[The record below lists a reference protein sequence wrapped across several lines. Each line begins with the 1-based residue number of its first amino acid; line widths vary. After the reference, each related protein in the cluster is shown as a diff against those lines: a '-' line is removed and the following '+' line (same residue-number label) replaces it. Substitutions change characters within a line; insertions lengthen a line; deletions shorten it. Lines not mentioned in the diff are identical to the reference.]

1 MKRSIPQII
10 AVAMLMMLVYP
21 VLVASRPESDGQ
33 LLATFDSSPAPTGQP
48 DEQDPP
54 SSHDMFLVFSIN
66 NVGYIDVCGCKRK
79 KVRQGS
85 ISRRSAYIDQARFH
99 HENLV
104 LIDGGNT
111 LFGPDDGK
119 KLEDFRRK
127 QLKAKAQ
134 LIIESYNRMGYQ
146 AMLVGH
152 HDLTLGLPD
161 LLEFQ
166 KQAKFPLLSANLVYR
181 DDQKTIFPP
190 STIIEVDGMKIG
202 VLGLT
207 IDTIPSY
214 FLEKANPDRPL
225 ALLNAVETAQKL
237 VPQLREQCD
246 MVILLSANHLSENR
260 ELAEKVDGVDLI
272 LDPMIELGNH
282 KIWVDEEDSLE
293 TINNT
298 LLARTDSQGA
308 RLGTLAIDWIDGG
321 APMVSLSYDEAPPA
335 GRSTY
340 WYERA
345 SMEPH
350 LLEDPEIVEMV
361 NAFKKSAEFLSSEKL
376 PPLHSKD
383 QYLTASTC
391 SVCHVEQTEFWK
403 KTTHATAFS
412 SLEET
417 GDQWRQDCI
426 ACHVLGYGQA
436 FIAPADAEPY
446 KDVQCE
452 NCHGLN
458 PQHPTDPVNHPWPA
472 VQEKSCLVCHNKEQ
486 TREDFVF
493 IRERPKVACPL
504 LKRH

>member
-10 AVAMLMMLVYP
+10 TVAILMMMVYP
-21 VLVASRPESDGQ
+21 ALVDQRHQASAQPGSQSNRPLTQDDSAADDSAATDDSDEPSKPSDSDDSE
-33 LLATFDSSPAPTGQP
+33 ATGD
-48 DEQDPP
+48 
-54 SSHDMFLVFSIN
+54 HDLFLVFSIN

-85 ISRRSAYIDQARFH
+85 ITRRSAYINQARFH
-99 HENLV
+99 HKNLV

-111 LFGPDDGK
+111 LFGTDDGK
-119 KLEDFRRK
+119 KKDFAQQ
-127 QLKAKAQ
+127 QLLAKAK

-152 HDLTLGLPD
+152 HDLTLGLPA

-166 KQAKFPLLSANLVYR
+166 KQAQFPLLSANLVYA
-181 DDQKTIFPP
+181 DDQQLIFPP
-190 STIIEVDGMKIG
+190 STIIESDGMKIG

-214 FLEKANPDRPL
+214 FLEKANPERPL
-225 ALLNAVETAQKL
+225 ALLDAVETAKKL
-237 VPQLREQCD
+237 IPQLREQCD
-246 MVILLSANHLSENR
+246 MVVLLSANHIGTNR
-260 ELAEKVDGVDLI
+260 QLAAEVDGIDLMI
-272 LDPMIELGNH
+272 DPMIELGNH
-282 KIWVDEEDSLE
+282 KIWIDEEDSLE

-308 RLGTLAIDWIDGG
+308 RLGTIAIDWVEGG
-321 APMVSLSYDEAPPA
+321 SPMVSLSYDEAPPA

-361 NAFKKSAEFLSSEKL
+361 NSFKKNAKFLASEKL
-376 PPLHSKD
+376 PPLHDKD
-383 QYLTASTC
+383 KYLTAATC
-391 SVCHVEQTEFWK
+391 SVCHVEQTEFWQ
-403 KTTHATAFS
+403 KTKHATAFA

-417 GDQWRQDCI
+417 DDQWRQDCI

-436 FIAPADAEPY
+436 FIAPEDAEPY
-446 KDVQCE
+446 KNVQCE

-458 PQHPTDPVNHPWPA
+458 PDHPRDPVNHQWPSVKETA
-472 VQEKSCLVCHNKEQ
+472 CLVCHNKNQ
-486 TREDFVF
+486 TLE
-493 IRERPKVACPL
+493 
-504 LKRH
+504 